1 MKKTMRVGASV
12 AALALLL
19 TGCATNEGGGDAS
32 ASGSS
37 EQYSGTL
44 QGTGASSMNA
54 AQEAWIANFQTA
66 NPDAQLNYS
75 PEGSGAGRTAFIEGG
90 ADFAGSDR
98 ALKDEEMGAGK
109 FAKCTAESNALNLP
123 IYISPIAVVFNV
135 EGVKDL
141 NLDAATLA
149 GIFRGE
155 IKTWDDAKIAALN
168 PGVTL
173 PGTAITAVHR
183 SDNSGTT
190 ENFTATL
197 SSLAPAV
204 WTDKAS
210 GDWPTSLAGEAA
222 KGTSGVV
229 AAVKNGSGT
238 IGYADESATAGLN
251 HVKLGEGGAYVGPTA
266 EEAAKIVDASKPVE
280 GRAANDLALNLDRT
294 AAGYPY
300 ILVSYAIAC
309 EDYQDDA
316 TAKLVKGY
324 LGYLASEQGQKD
336 AAAAAKSAPLSS
348 TLSAKVTASV
358 NSIK

>member
-19 TGCATNEGGGDAS
+19 TGCATNEGGGGAS
-32 ASGSS
+32 ASSS
-37 EQYSGTL
+37 EQYTGTL

-54 AQEAWIANFQTA
+54 AQEAWIAMFQTA
-66 NPDAQLNYS
+66 NPDVQINYS
-75 PEGSGAGRTAFIEGG
+75 PEGSGAGRTAFTEGG

-109 FAKCTAESNALNLP
+109 FAKCSAESNALNLP
-123 IYISPIAVVFNV
+123 IYISPIAVIFNV
-135 EGVKDL
+135 DGVKDL
-141 NLDAATLA
+141 NLDAATLSA
-149 GIFRGE
+149 IFRGE
-155 IKTWDDAKIAALN
+155 IKTWNDARIAALN
-168 PGVTL
+168 PGVSL
-173 PGTAITAVHR
+173 PSTPITAVHR

-197 SSLAPAV
+197 SSLAPSV

-210 GDWPTSLAGEAA
+210 GDWPRTLSGEAA

-238 IGYADESATAGLN
+238 IGYADESATAGLS
-251 HVKLGEGGAYVGPTA
+251 HAKLGEGGAFVGPTA
-266 EEAAKIVDASKPVE
+266 EEAAKIVDASKTVE
-280 GRAANDLALNLDRT
+280 GRSANDLALKLDRA

-309 EDYQDDA
+309 EDYQDDD
-316 TAKLVKGY
+316 TAKLVRGY
-324 LGYLASEQGQKD
+324 LGYIASEQGQKD

-348 TLSAKVTASV
+348 ALSAKVTTSI